1 MIPITYLTSS
11 PEEMKTIAQDI
22 LVQCE
27 EFRVFTFSGN
37 LGAGKT
43 TLIREM
49 CHHLGYKGDVTSPTF
64 SLVNEYSIG
73 GEVVYHMDLYRLK
86 NIEEAYDIGIEE
98 YLFSGEYCFIEWP
111 EIIEPILCDGYW
123 QVKIEVN
130 AEGVRKIDVSKIHQT
145 TEIP

>member
-1 MIPITYLTSS
+1 MISITYTTSN
-11 PEEMKTIAQDI
+11 PEEMKTIAKDI
-22 LVQCE
+22 LLKCSGPGI
-27 EFRVFTFSGN
+27 FTFSGN

-64 SLVNEYSIG
+64 SLVNEYSTG
-73 GEVVYHMDLYRLK
+73 SEVIYHMDLYRLK
-86 NIEEAYDIGIEE
+86 NMEEAYDIGIEE

-111 EIIEPILCDGYW
+111 EIIEPILNDGHW

-130 AEGVRKIDVSKIHQT
+130 SEGVRKIDVSKIPQT
-145 TEIP
+145 TEIS